1 MIADSTTLV
10 DLLDSEARFGY
21 IDKGKFYGFKLHE
34 AVSQQGLPLRA
45 AVSSANRHDLIRLIF
60 QGLIWDLKA
69 NYVLAD
75 AGIDRKENLNSQNHQ
90 RQAPIAANPR
100 RKDKTKTK
108 PRQKKLLRAKRY
120 RAKQFNSH
128 IKVNLLKSCYL
139 YPKDIAKEASMVFAT
154 LIGIMLRRLGL
165 NF

>member
-1 MIADSTTLV
+1 V

-45 AVSSANRHDLIRLIF
+45 AVSSANLHDLIRLIF

-100 RKDKTKTK
+100 RKGKPKTKHH
-108 PRQKKLLRAKRY
+108 QSQLLRSKRY
-120 RAKQFNSH
+120 LANKSNSH
-128 IKVNLLKSCYL
+128 FKVN
-139 YPKDIAKEASMVFAT
+139 
-154 LIGIMLRRLGL
+154 MLRAAIFGPKA
-165 NF
+165 